1 MIQGTL
7 LMIKKIFYTCLML
20 ILCVNQLACAKK
32 VGSDPGL
39 PDNNKTSTF
48 YVATSGSDSGKGDKD
63 APFRTIGIALAKAN
77 PGDTVFVRGGIYHE
91 KILFSKSGRLDRYIT
106 LKAYPG
112 EKPVID
118 GTGLPISGKEALV
131 TIRKVNYIHFEGFDV
146 CNYKSSVPGVDINGI
161 VLDQGASNINIIK
174 NKVYNIEHNVAPED
188 GRSGHGIE
196 VLGNTDAPLRNIL
209 IEGNEIHDCNTGYS
223 ENLTIN
229 GYVDGFIIRGNK
241 VYNGEN
247 IGIVAAGGYAANTN
261 PAYNYARNGLITE
274 NEVFAIDGTTGPIPA
289 YKDING
295 AIGIYVDGARRIIVE
310 RNKVYDSGRGIGIV
324 SETDNFPTQ
333 DCIVRNN
340 IVYDNDLTGI
350 YLGGYIDYTGGG
362 TRSCYVV
369 NNTLYHNN
377 RVKGYFGE
385 VEGEIRL
392 TQNCFDNVIK
402 NNIIYARPNRIFVH
416 KYNTSGSGNSIDNNL
431 YYSEGPVQWI
441 WEGVEL
447 STFNDWKTALDGDAL
462 STNGVDPLFVN
473 KTTYNLHVEA
483 SSPAKNTGVII
494 STDING
500 AVDKDGNSRIVGDKI
515 DKGAYQLQ

>member
-1 MIQGTL
+1 MINGTL
-7 LMIKKIFYTCLML
+7 LTAKKIFYTCLML
-20 ILCVNQLACAKK
+20 TLCTNQLACAKK
-32 VGSDPGL
+32 VGPNPEP
-39 PDNNKTSTF
+39 PDTNKTSTF
-48 YVATSGSDSGKGDKD
+48 YVSATGSDSGKGDKE
-63 APFRTIGIALAKAN
+63 APFRTIGIALAKAT

-91 KILFSKSGRLDRYIT
+91 KILFPKSGRLDKYIT
-106 LKAYPG
+106 LKAYAG
-112 EKPVID
+112 EKPIID

-146 CNYKSSVPGVDINGI
+146 CNYKTSVPGVDINGI
-161 VLDQGASNINIIK
+161 VLDQGSSNINIIK
-174 NKVYNIEHNVAPED
+174 NKVYHIENNASPEN

-196 VLGNTDAPLRNIL
+196 VIGNTDVPMRNIL

-229 GYVDGFIIRGNK
+229 GYVDGFTIRGNK

-247 IGIVAAGGYAANTN
+247 IGIVAAGGYAANPN
-261 PAYNYARNGLITE
+261 PAYNYVRNGLITG

-289 YKDING
+289 YADING
-295 AIGIYVDGARRIIVE
+295 AIGIYVDGARRITVE
-310 RNKVYDSGRGIGIV
+310 SNKVYNSGRGIGIV

-377 RVKGYFGE
+377 RVKGYFDE

-392 TQNCFDNVIK
+392 TQNCFDNIIK
-402 NNIIYARPNRIFVH
+402 NNIIYARPNSVFVH

-431 YYSEGPVQWI
+431 YYSEGTTKWI
-441 WEGVEL
+441 WEGIEFA
-447 STFNDWKTALDGDAL
+447 SFEDWKNALSGDAS
-462 STNGVDPLFVN
+462 STNGLDPLFVN
-473 KTTYNLHVEA
+473 KTSYNLHVGA
-483 SSPAKNTGVII
+483 SSPAKNTGAVI
-494 STDING
+494 SADING
-500 AVDKDGNSRIVGDKI
+500 AVDKDGNPRIVDNKI

>member
-1 MIQGTL
+1 MINGTL
-7 LMIKKIFYTCLML
+7 LTAKKIFYTCLML
-20 ILCVNQLACAKK
+20 TLCTNQLACAKK
-32 VGSDPGL
+32 VGPNPEP
-39 PDNNKTSTF
+39 PDTNKTSTF
-48 YVATSGSDSGKGDKD
+48 YVSATGSDSGKGDKE
-63 APFRTIGIALAKAN
+63 APFRTIGIALAKAT

-91 KILFSKSGRLDRYIT
+91 KILFPKSGRLDKYIT
-106 LKAYPG
+106 LKAYAG
-112 EKPVID
+112 EKPIID

-146 CNYKSSVPGVDINGI
+146 CNYKTSVPGVDINGI
-161 VLDQGASNINIIK
+161 VLDQGSSNINIIK
-174 NKVYNIEHNVAPED
+174 NKVYHIENNASPEN

-196 VLGNTDAPLRNIL
+196 VIGNTDVPMRNIL

-229 GYVDGFIIRGNK
+229 GYVDGFTIRGNK

-247 IGIVAAGGYAANTN
+247 IGIVAAGGYAANSN
-261 PAYNYARNGLITE
+261 PAYNYVRNGLITE

-289 YKDING
+289 YADING
-295 AIGIYVDGARRIIVE
+295 AIGIYVDGARRITVE
-310 RNKVYDSGRGIGIV
+310 RNKVYNSGRGIGIV

-340 IVYDNDLTGI
+340 VVYDNDLTGI

-377 RVKGYFGE
+377 RVKGYFDE

-392 TQNCFDNVIK
+392 TQNCFDNIIK
-402 NNIIYARPNRIFVH
+402 NNIIYARPNSVFVH

-431 YYSEGPVQWI
+431 YYSEGTTKWI
-441 WEGVEL
+441 WEGIEFA
-447 STFNDWKTALDGDAL
+447 SFEDWKTALSGDAS
-462 STNGVDPLFVN
+462 STNGLDPLFVN
-473 KTTYNLHVEA
+473 KTSYNLHVGA
-483 SSPAKNTGVII
+483 SSPAKNTGVVI
-494 STDING
+494 SADING
-500 AVDKDGNSRIVGDKI
+500 AVDKDGNPRIVDNKI